1 MPKSRGRIPDMAP
14 EQADLIL
21 SRFARVGLA
30 ADDSV
35 NALFGAIRVAAAE
48 TGPIGD
54 VCQLF
59 GAATAK
65 GARAALFA
73 IQDHLQERI
82 AAKTWPDDRAIQAGT
97 VDLLPADLRILR
109 GWMEGQIKKGAKP
122 ASLRMWLSTLRS
134 LERLREAVAEAKQ
147 LDGNRAPNA
156 IFDRSLDRAIKAHA
170 KRGGDKAD
178 QSWPI
183 RIADLRRIRA
193 RILDED
199 LPAAEQEWADDLV
212 DREAEIQDSLAERTA
227 AIILENRQRRA
238 LGIPTLALPK
248 PDLSHLL
255 PPEPVRLMRRAAL
268 LGLGFFGKLRPAE
281 AVALRVGDFY
291 RVRIEETDSF
301 RTFCVI
307 RRSKRDQ
314 TGAVQPEFQVD
325 QLTAELLFRFWHR
338 VGIEATLPAG
348 AALDD
353 AAADGTPFAL
363 PLLRSFRAGPG
374 QKIEELT
381 VERFAPMSVDR
392 VSKEVKAACDGDQDL
407 GDRLAEIS
415 GYSLRV
421 GAAVTLA
428 ESEDKDGRPISLDEM
443 MDQMRHATPA
453 VSMRYLKQAN
463 KSKIMRKFF
472 ERDLEDT

>member
-1 MPKSRGRIPDMAP
+1 MPKSRGRIPSLPP
-14 EQADLIL
+14 EKAELVL
-21 SRFARVGLA
+21 ERFARIGLQ
-30 ADDSV
+30 ADASV
-35 NALFGAIRVAAAE
+35 NEVFGAIRSIRAE
-48 TGPIGD
+48 PGPVSD
-54 VCQLF
+54 VCELF
-59 GAATAK
+59 GQATAK
-65 GARAALFA
+65 GARTALFA
-73 IQDHLQERI
+73 IQDILLQKI
-82 AAKTWPDDRAIQAGT
+82 AEKSWPDAKAREAGT
-97 VDLLPADLRILR
+97 VDLWPADLRILR
-109 GWMEGQIKKGAKP
+109 AWLDNQMAGGAKP

-147 LDGNRAPNA
+147 FDGNRAPNA

-170 KRGGDKAD
+170 KRGGDKAE
-178 QSWPI
+178 QAWPI
-183 RIADLRRIRA
+183 RIADLRRIRE

-212 DREAEIQDSLAERTA
+212 DRESEIQDSLAERTA

-238 LGIPTLALPK
+238 LGIPTQPLPK

-255 PPEPVRLMRRAAL
+255 PPEPVRLLRRAAL

-291 RVRIEETDSF
+291 RVRVEETDSF

-325 QLTAELLFRFWHR
+325 QLTADILFRFWER
-338 VGIEATLPAG
+338 VGIEAALPAG

-353 AAADGTPFAL
+353 AAADGTPYAL

-374 QKIEELT
+374 QRIEELT
-381 VERFAPMSVDR
+381 VERYAPMSVDR
-392 VSKEVKAACDGDQDL
+392 VSKEVKAACDGDPDL

-428 ESEDKDGRPISLDEM
+428 ESEDKDGRAISLDEM
-443 MDQMRHATPA
+443 MDQLRHATPA

-463 KSKIMRKFF
+463 RRGTMRRFF
-472 ERDLEDT
+472 EEELR